1 MLALKDMNEDITER
15 IEQYLYLDTNYA
27 IIINGDYGIG
37 KTYYIK
43 NDLFPRVKEIDV
55 PNSEKEEKFLPILIS
70 LFGAKSIEEIQNQI
84 FLELYPILKSRG
96 VKIAA
101 GLTNTVLKYFGN
113 DLKDILAETGTSGN
127 NLSDYS
133 KILICIDDID
143 RKSKELDLKEVF
155 GFVNNL
161 VENFGAKIILIANED
176 ELRKEIDIDRD
187 NYSLLREKVIGISVS
202 FSADVINIYNEI
214 IESKYQGVN
223 EEYYNFLNKHS
234 KNIISRIQQ
243 NNNNLRNLLFF
254 LEHFK
259 IIYNGIN
266 HFFKKDE
273 ILKEFHGDI
282 LSNILDFTLPISIEY
297 KSGVLKPELFE
308 DIISIYKGGVFDIS
322 AFLSDGNGER
332 FNSKSEEKV
341 KTYSEIYE
349 EKYLDKQSQKKTL
362 YFDSIFKYITG
373 SQSFNIEELIAEVKS
388 KYQIEDSKIPEREKI
403 THRLSYWQCIDLSPK
418 DYRNLT
424 NQMLSFVDKGEFK
437 LDQYPTVFHYATRFN
452 NILNFNIA
460 KLTKRFKR
468 GIKKGDFA
476 YQPSLHFHISI
487 SANSEFYNELKDIGE
502 HCLEVNRQIKKETE
516 DAEIESLFELFKTNI
531 LEFLEKVNE
540 PNTRLRYSPVFS
552 KFNFNR
558 FWSSLKKVKNTE
570 LIEFG
575 FDLKRRY
582 KKSVYPDLYPE
593 KEFLEKLKDKLEL
606 EIGKQKIRKL
616 DKVAFEFLIK
626 NINESIENF
635 E

>member
-1 MLALKDMNEDITER
+1 MNEDITER

-43 NDLFPRVKEIDV
+43 NDLFPRVRKLDI

-84 FLELYPILKSRG
+84 FLELYPILKSKG

-101 GLTNTVLKYFGN
+101 GLTNSVLKYFGN
-113 DLKDILAETGTSGN
+113 DLKDFLAETGASGN
-127 NLSDYS
+127 NLNDYS

-161 VENFGAKIILIANED
+161 VENFGVKIILIANED

-202 FSADVINIYNEI
+202 FSADVVNIYKEI
-214 IESKYQGVN
+214 IESKYQEAN
-223 EEYYNFLNKHS
+223 KEYYNFLKENEKI
-234 KNIISRIQQ
+234 IISRIQQ

-259 IIYNGIN
+259 IIFNGVN
-266 HFFKKDE
+266 DFFKKDE
-273 ILKEFHGDI
+273 ILKEFHTEI
-282 LSNILDFTLPISIEY
+282 LSHILDFTLPISIEY

-308 DIISIYKGGVFDIS
+308 DIISLYKGGVFDIS
-322 AFLSDGNGER
+322 AFLSDGNNNR
-332 FNSKSEEKV
+332 FNSKPKEEKV

-349 EKYLDKQSQKKTL
+349 EKYLDKKSQKKTL

-373 SQSFNIEELIAEVKS
+373 SQSFNIEELIREVKS

-403 THRLSYWQCIDLSPK
+403 TQRLSYWQCIDLPLK

-424 NQMLSFVDKGEFK
+424 SQMLSFVDKGEYK
-437 LDQYPTVFHYATRFN
+437 LEQYPTIFHYATRFN
-452 NILNFNIA
+452 NILNFNLNNL
-460 KLTKRFKR
+460 KKRFKK
-468 GIKKGDFA
+468 GIQKGDLV
-476 YQPSLHFHISI
+476 YQRSLHFHLSI
-487 SANSEFYNELKDIGE
+487 SSNSEFYNELKEIGDY
-502 HCLEVNRQIKKETE
+502 CLEVNRQIKKDSE

-531 LEFLEKVNE
+531 VEFLEKVNK
-540 PNTRLRYSPVFS
+540 PNTQLRYSPVFS
-552 KFNFNR
+552 KFNFNK
-558 FWSSLKKVKNTE
+558 FWSVFKKSKNTE

-575 FDLKRRY
+575 FELKSRY
-582 KKSVYPDLYPE
+582 KKSVCPDLNPE
-593 KEFLEKLKDKLEL
+593 KDFLEKLKEKLEK
-606 EIGKQKIRKL
+606 EIGKEKTRKL
-616 DKVAFEFLIK
+616 DKVAFEFLLK